1 MEIVRLSPEKAAELQ
16 DRLEAYRAENPGFQS
31 RFPYLSFSK
40 PENYYGATSNVTV
53 PDGLTKEEFNKMF
66 VENFEPERAARTR
79 TQTLDSKAF
88 GVKLDTGLSPHQNAL
103 ELADLKTWRIES
115 TLEQKRVGNTV
126 TVIDP
131 HSSNRLQIDIVP
143 DPANPMLVRFRM
155 HADLDQYTG
164 DGFKRKVSGF
174 VSELGLSLD
183 KGKQTRNGG
192 YSYTSEK
199 IISSDGDWNK
209 LTNNVQE
216 TRMSLFDA
224 DRTYRNVMK
233 EAMQKV
239 TGGDTLRSSIAEQV
253 ISGINVER
261 DTSPL
266 ISAVKPGDPDPLNA
280 YYTPQERKI
289 LGDAYHNPEFG
300 KSSHEG
306 FKLQLRADGIRSAV
320 FERQILA
327 VETSRFHTLADHLV
341 KKGEISSEQARDLV
355 DEFRMERGKNA
366 AGILEERIKDL
377 KQKSSITLSLD
388 EEEEF
393 KNFLKQSFKPRSE
406 HIEDLPQETPDSH
419 KTSAHNETGA
429 DSKNIHHE
437 AAPKSIGGGAEV
449 EHMHGKSKFAKNFG
463 IVGGAVLAGQ
473 ALLGGSIAQAATIV
487 GETALQQIPIGGGA
501 ASEVIFGE
509 GRRDEMALSSIEDGI
524 QIAAVLAAPLTLGM
538 SIAGSFVVTDV
549 VRMGANLM
557 GYNVDPSLIQTL
569 NSTLG
574 TQSDLATD
582 STNMILAMAYMNDL
596 DSPEDLKAY
605 EQAQEKADMVFSAKT
620 SQEKAQLASDFLT
633 EARVKI
639 AQDAV
644 NFVDKHYTQFPLEK
658 LGVSSKAE
666 LVEMLMD
673 KEGYK
678 KIDQYSNASL
688 REALNTE
695 VHNIRDAMYMANN
708 MHAHLVQT
716 AAAEGITIQFGQEP
730 HNAPV
735 EIAQKEN
742 PASAP
747 VITNGGSIG
756 PG

>member
-1 MEIVRLSPEKAAELQ
+1 
-16 DRLEAYRAENPGFQS
+16 
-31 RFPYLSFSK
+31 
-40 PENYYGATSNVTV
+40 
-53 PDGLTKEEFNKMF
+53 
-66 VENFEPERAARTR
+66 
-79 TQTLDSKAF
+79 
-88 GVKLDTGLSPHQNAL
+88 
-103 ELADLKTWRIES
+103 
-115 TLEQKRVGNTV
+115 
-126 TVIDP
+126 
-131 HSSNRLQIDIVP
+131 
-143 DPANPMLVRFRM
+143 
-155 HADLDQYTG
+155 
-164 DGFKRKVSGF
+164 
-174 VSELGLSLD
+174 
-183 KGKQTRNGG
+183 
-192 YSYTSEK
+192 
-199 IISSDGDWNK
+199 
-209 LTNNVQE
+209 
-216 TRMSLFDA
+216 
-224 DRTYRNVMK
+224 
-233 EAMQKV
+233 
-239 TGGDTLRSSIAEQV
+239 
-253 ISGINVER
+253 
-261 DTSPL
+261 
-266 ISAVKPGDPDPLNA
+266 
-280 YYTPQERKI
+280 
-289 LGDAYHNPEFG
+289 
-300 KSSHEG
+300 
-306 FKLQLRADGIRSAV
+306 
-320 FERQILA
+320 
-327 VETSRFHTLADHLV
+327 
-341 KKGEISSEQARDLV
+341 
-355 DEFRMERGKNA
+355 
-366 AGILEERIKDL
+366 
-377 KQKSSITLSLD
+377 
-388 EEEEF
+388 
-393 KNFLKQSFKPRSE
+393 
-406 HIEDLPQETPDSH
+406 
-419 KTSAHNETGA
+419 
-429 DSKNIHHE
+429 
-437 AAPKSIGGGAEV
+437 
-449 EHMHGKSKFAKNFG
+449 
-463 IVGGAVLAGQ
+463 
-473 ALLGGSIAQAATIV
+473 
-487 GETALQQIPIGGGA
+487 
-501 ASEVIFGE
+501 
-509 GRRDEMALSSIEDGI
+509 
-524 QIAAVLAAPLTLGM
+524 
-538 SIAGSFVVTDV
+538 
-549 VRMGANLM
+549 M